1 MEELCILEI
10 SQLLH
15 TTYGS
20 VNKQIRRTAEQTL
33 KALSENTLP
42 FISSLLAII
51 TSTDSRIDSNMK
63 LQAAIRIKKLAKEH
77 PLNIEIIMK
86 EIINRK
92 AKFEFTFLQEYNA
105 GIMLTGTEVK
115 SLRAGEAN
123 LSDAYCVIR
132 DGELVILSMFIGEYN
147 HGNVHNHE
155 TRRTRKLLMRKSEL
169 HKIEKRVNEKGLTIV
184 PYKIFFN
191 ERGIAKVGI
200 ALAQGKKTYD
210 KRDSLKEKDMN
221 RDLDRNK
228 KLYS

>member
-1 MEELCILEI
+1 
-10 SQLLH
+10 
-15 TTYGS
+15 
-20 VNKQIRRTAEQTL
+20 
-33 KALSENTLP
+33 
-42 FISSLLAII
+42 
-51 TSTDSRIDSNMK
+51 
-63 LQAAIRIKKLAKEH
+63 
-77 PLNIEIIMK
+77 MK

-123 LSDAYCVIR
+123 LSDAYCVMR
-132 DGELVILSMFIGEYN
+132 DGELVILSMFIGEYD

>member
-1 MEELCILEI
+1 
-10 SQLLH
+10 
-15 TTYGS
+15 
-20 VNKQIRRTAEQTL
+20 
-33 KALSENTLP
+33 
-42 FISSLLAII
+42 
-51 TSTDSRIDSNMK
+51 
-63 LQAAIRIKKLAKEH
+63 
-77 PLNIEIIMK
+77 MK

-228 KLYS
+228 KLYELI

>member
-1 MEELCILEI
+1 
-10 SQLLH
+10 
-15 TTYGS
+15 
-20 VNKQIRRTAEQTL
+20 
-33 KALSENTLP
+33 
-42 FISSLLAII
+42 
-51 TSTDSRIDSNMK
+51 
-63 LQAAIRIKKLAKEH
+63 
-77 PLNIEIIMK
+77 MK

-105 GIMLTGTEVK
+105 GIILTGTEVK

-132 DGELVILSMFIGEYN
+132 DGQLVILSMFIGEYD

-169 HKIEKRVNEKGLTIV
+169 HKIEKRVTEKGLTIV

>member
-1 MEELCILEI
+1 
-10 SQLLH
+10 
-15 TTYGS
+15 
-20 VNKQIRRTAEQTL
+20 
-33 KALSENTLP
+33 
-42 FISSLLAII
+42 
-51 TSTDSRIDSNMK
+51 
-63 LQAAIRIKKLAKEH
+63 
-77 PLNIEIIMK
+77 MK